1 MTVLSAEVN
10 TLQLP
15 IPIMSLQR
23 QYEAIGT
30 QLEAAA
36 ISVLQSGVY
45 ILGNEVKT
53 FETAFAQRTQCK
65 HAIGVANGTDSLYL
79 ALRALGVGE
88 GDEVITTSFSYIAT
102 SEAIVRTGATPIF
115 TDLADDGT
123 YLMNIASIESLV
135 TPRTK
140 AILPVHLY
148 GQACDMDA
156 IMAIAKKHHLGVVED
171 CAQAVDATWNGKPV
185 GSFGDFGSFSFFP
198 TKNLGCAG
206 DGGLLTCQDDDLAG
220 KVRSLRVHGQN
231 AFASYN
237 HTSEGMNSRLD
248 EIQAAIL
255 NVKLPYL
262 ADWSASRNAIADRYT
277 EALKTCQFLTLPTVQ
292 KQAESVFHQYTVALT
307 ANAPLNRDAVLKA
320 LEAKG
325 IMARVYYPITLP
337 LQGMHANLGYKKG
350 QLPIAERLADTVF
363 SLPMF
368 PELLAEEQAY
378 ICKTLLEILS

>member
-23 QYEAIGT
+23 QYEAIGK

-36 ISVLQSGVY
+36 IKVLQSGVY
-45 ILGNEVKT
+45 ILGSEVRA
-53 FETAFAQRTQCK
+53 FEATFAQRTQCK
-65 HAIGVANGTDSLYL
+65 YAIGVANGTDSLYL

-102 SEAIVRTGATPIF
+102 SEAIVRTGATPVF

-123 YLMNIASIESLV
+123 YLMAINSIESLI
-135 TPRTK
+135 TQRTK

-156 IMAIAKKHHLGVVED
+156 IMAIANKHQLGVVED

-237 HTSEGMNSRLD
+237 HTNEGMNSRLD

-255 NVKLPYL
+255 TVKLPYL
-262 ADWSASRNAIADRYT
+262 TQWSANRNVIATKYT
-277 EALKTCQFLTLPTVQ
+277 TALKACKFLVFPTVQ
-292 KQAESVFHQYTVALT
+292 KHSESVFHQYTVALT
-307 ANAPLNRDAVLKA
+307 ADAPLNREAVLKA

-337 LQGMHANLGYKKG
+337 LQGMHANLGIKKG
-350 QLPIAERLADTVF
+350 QLPVAERLADTVF

-378 ICKTLLEILS
+378 ICETLLEILG

>member
-1 MTVLSAEVN
+1 MALQSE

-23 QYEAIGT
+23 QYQAIGT
-30 QLEAAA
+30 QLEQAA
-36 ISVLQSGVY
+36 ISVLQSGHY
-45 ILGNEVKT
+45 ILGTQVKT
-53 FETAFAQRTQCK
+53 FETAFAQRTHCN

-79 ALRALGVGE
+79 ALRALGVGQ

-123 YLMNIASIESLV
+123 YLMDITQIRERI
-135 TPRTK
+135 TPKTK

-148 GQACDMDA
+148 GQACNMDA
-156 IMAIAKKHHLGVVED
+156 LMGIARQHNLGVVED

-206 DGGLLTCQDDDLAG
+206 DGGLLTCQDDDLAA

-255 NVKLPYL
+255 NVKLPHL
-262 ADWSASRNAIADRYT
+262 QAWSASRNAIAARYT
-277 EALKTCQFLTLPTVQ
+277 AALQQCPFLVLPTIQ
-292 KQAESVFHQYTVALT
+292 PQAGHVFHQYTVALT
-307 ANAPLNRDAVLKA
+307 EDSPLKRDAVLQA

-325 IMARVYYPITLP
+325 IMARVYYPIVLP
-337 LQGMHANLGYKKG
+337 LQGMHTELGYQVG
-350 QLPIAERLADTVF
+350 QLPVAERLAETVF

-368 PELLAEEQAY
+368 PELTEAEQAY
-378 ICKTLLEILS
+378 ICETLLNILQQ

>member
-15 IPIMSLQR
+15 IPIMSLTR
-23 QYEAIGT
+23 QYEAIGN

-36 ISVLQSGVY
+36 IKVLQSGVY
-45 ILGNEVKT
+45 ILGSEVKT
-53 FETAFAQRTQCK
+53 FETAFAQRTHCN

-102 SEAIVRTGATPIF
+102 SEAIVRTGATPVF

-123 YLMNIASIESLV
+123 YLMNIGSIESLI

-156 IMAIAKKHHLGVVED
+156 LMTVAKKHNLGVVED

-206 DGGLLTCQDDDLAG
+206 DGGMLTCQDDDLAG

-262 ADWSASRNAIADRYT
+262 ADWSASRNAIATRYT
-277 EALKTCQFLTLPTVQ
+277 EALKTCPFLTLPTVQ

-307 ANAPLNRDAVLKA
+307 AEAPLNRDAVLKA

-337 LQGMHANLGYKKG
+337 LQGMHANLGIKKG
-350 QLPIAERLADTVF
+350 QLPVAEHLADTVF

-378 ICKTLLEILS
+378 ICKTLLEILG

>member
-1 MTVLSAEVN
+1 
-10 TLQLP
+10 
-15 IPIMSLQR
+15 
-23 QYEAIGT
+23 
-30 QLEAAA
+30 LEQAATG
-36 ISVLQSGVY
+36 VLQSGNY
-45 ILGNEVKT
+45 ILGPQVKT
-53 FETAFAQRTQCK
+53 FEAAFAQRTQCK

-79 ALRALGVGE
+79 ALRALGVGH

-102 SEAIVRTGATPIF
+102 SEAIVRTGATPVF

-123 YLMNIASIESLV
+123 YLMDITQITERI
-135 TPRTK
+135 TQKTK

-148 GQACDMDA
+148 GQACNMEA
-156 IMAIAKKHHLGVVED
+156 IMTIARQHNLGVVED
-171 CAQAVDATWNGKPV
+171 CAQAVDATWNGQPV

-206 DGGLLTCQDDDLAG
+206 DGGLLTCQDDALAA

-255 NVKLPYL
+255 NVKLPHL
-262 ADWSASRNAIADRYT
+262 QAWSASRNAIATRYT
-277 EALKTCQFLTLPTVQ
+277 QALQQCPFLTLPVTQ
-292 KQAESVFHQYTVALT
+292 PQAGHVFHQYTIALT
-307 ANAPLNRDAVLKA
+307 KDSPLKRDAVLQA

-325 IMARVYYPITLP
+325 IMARVYYPIILP
-337 LQGMHANLGYKKG
+337 LQGMHAELNYHTG

-368 PELLAEEQAY
+368 PELTEAEQVY
-378 ICKTLLEILS
+378 ICETLQESVCK